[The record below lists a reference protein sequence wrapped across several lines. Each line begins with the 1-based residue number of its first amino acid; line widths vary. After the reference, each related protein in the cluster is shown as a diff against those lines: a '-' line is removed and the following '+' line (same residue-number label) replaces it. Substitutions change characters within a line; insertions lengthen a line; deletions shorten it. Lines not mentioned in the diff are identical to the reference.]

1 MYTFSLPKTIIKQI
15 NKYRKHC
22 LWRGSDINNKK
33 PPKATW
39 AMVCISKEEG
49 GLGVLNLRTQNGC
62 LLLKHLGKF
71 FNRVN
76 VPWVQLVWNRYY
88 SDGKLPRLTSNF
100 RGSFRWRDLLK
111 LLDPFKGMAMVTIH
125 NGASCFFWLDLWEG
139 QVLQH
144 SFPELFSFCRD
155 TFVSVKAVKSTST
168 AINLFYLP
176 LSTEAYEQFQQL
188 DIIT

>member
-125 NGASCFFWLDLWEG
+125 NGASVGSLGRAGIATFFSRAFLI
-139 QVLQH
+139 LQRYI
-144 SFPELFSFCRD
+144 SQGS
-155 TFVSVKAVKSTST
+155 
-168 AINLFYLP
+168 
-176 LSTEAYEQFQQL
+176 
-188 DIIT
+188 

>member
-33 PPKATW
+33 PPKATCPT
-39 AMVCISKEEG
+39 VCISKEEG
-49 GLGVLNLRTQNGC
+49 GLGVHNLRTQNGC

-111 LLDPFKGMAMVTIH
+111 LLDPFKGVAMVIIH